1 MQAYLTLTRRELGA
15 YFVSITGYVIIALV
29 TLLLGRSFVDLIE
42 TLGSESTPMPLTEIF
57 YQTFYFWIILLA
69 VTPVITMRLFALE
82 KFSGTFETLMTTP
95 VTDLQVVLAKFT
107 AAQIFYMITWL
118 PLLACLFILR
128 HFGSGSA
135 GMDAGSLG
143 GAFIGIFMLGC
154 LFMSLGCLAS
164 ALTRSQV
171 VAAMVTL
178 AGSIGLFALSF
189 VPHDLPAGSQTW
201 QTKILARFTLI
212 DQMHDFSRG
221 VVDTRPVV
229 LYASLTLLF
238 LFLTLRVVESRR
250 WK

>member
-1 MQAYLTLTRRELGA
+1 MRAYITLTRRELGA
-15 YFVSITGYVIIALV
+15 YFVSVSGYVIIALIAF
-29 TLLLGRSFVDLIE
+29 LLGRSFVDLIE
-42 TLGSESTPMPLTEIF
+42 TLRSEPTPMPLTEIF

-69 VTPVITMRLFALE
+69 LTPVVTMRLFALE

-95 VTDLQVVLAKFT
+95 VTDMQVVLAKFT
-107 AAQIFYMITWL
+107 AAMIFYMIAWL
-118 PLLACLFILR
+118 PLLACLFILQ
-128 HFGSGSA
+128 HFGSGAA

-143 GAFIGIFMLGC
+143 GAFIGIFLLGC

-171 VAAMVTL
+171 VAAMLAL
-178 AGSIGLFALSF
+178 AGSIGFFALSF
-189 VPHDLPAGSQTW
+189 APHDLPAGSESW
-201 QTKILARFTLI
+201 QTRILARFAFI

-229 LYASLTLLF
+229 LYASLTMLF